1 MDEGHDNGE
10 DSGALEQEITHQR
23 LRTVLYGEIDA
34 GLPPVNTL
42 VYGRTLEPDMTEQLS
57 ADDWIKAGLKALAK
71 SGFTALKAD
80 PLAKAVGVS
89 RGSFYWHFA
98 DLGAFHTALLKRWRE
113 IAADQIIA
121 DVEAGSDEP
130 LKALLRRTFGARLDL
145 ERAVR
150 NWAAFDPAAQ
160 GAVRAIDR
168 RRLDYIETLLEK
180 RGLTPA
186 TARARAQILYW
197 TFLGFALSGTPVPA
211 ARLEGLLDQILRMV
225 SA

>member
-1 MDEGHDNGE
+1 
-10 DSGALEQEITHQR
+10 
-23 LRTVLYGEIDA
+23 
-34 GLPPVNTL
+34 
-42 VYGRTLEPDMTEQLS
+42 MTEQLS
-57 ADDWIKAGLKALAK
+57 ADDWISQGLKALAK

-80 PLAKAVGVS
+80 PLAKAMGVS

-98 DLGAFHTALLKRWRE
+98 DLGTFHAAVLKRWRE
-113 IAADQIIA
+113 VAAERIIA
-121 DVEAGSDEP
+121 EVEADSDDP

-150 NWAAFDPAAQ
+150 NWAAFDTATQ

-186 TARARAQILYW
+186 IAQARAQVLYW
-197 TFLGFALSGTPVPA
+197 TFLGFALSGPPVPA
-211 ARLEGLLDQILRMV
+211 ARLQGLLDEILRMV

>member
-1 MDEGHDNGE
+1 
-10 DSGALEQEITHQR
+10 
-23 LRTVLYGEIDA
+23 
-34 GLPPVNTL
+34 
-42 VYGRTLEPDMTEQLS
+42 MTEQLS

-71 SGFTALKAD
+71 GGFTALKAD
-80 PLAKAVGVS
+80 PLAKTMGVS

-98 DLGAFHTALLKRWRE
+98 DLGAFHAAILKRWRE
-113 IAADQIIA
+113 IAAEQIIA

-160 GAVRAIDR
+160 AAVRAIDR
-168 RRLDYIETLLEK
+168 RRLDYIETLLER
-180 RGLTPA
+180 RGLNA
-186 TARARAQILYW
+186 TMAQGRAQILYW
-197 TFLGFALSGTPVPA
+197 TFLGFALSGPQPSA
-211 ARLEGLLDQILRMV
+211 ARLQGLIDEILRMV

>member
-1 MDEGHDNGE
+1 
-10 DSGALEQEITHQR
+10 
-23 LRTVLYGEIDA
+23 
-34 GLPPVNTL
+34 
-42 VYGRTLEPDMTEQLS
+42 MTEQLS
-57 ADDWIKAGLKALAK
+57 ADDWISQGIKALTK

-80 PLAKAVGVS
+80 PLAKTMGVS

-98 DLGAFHTALLKRWRE
+98 DLGAFHAAILKRWRE
-113 IAADQIIA
+113 IAAEQIIA
-121 DVEAGSDEP
+121 GVEADSDDP

-168 RRLDYIETLLEK
+168 RRLDYIEALLQR
-180 RGLTPA
+180 RGFSGT
-186 TARARAQILYW
+186 TAQARAQILYW
-197 TFLGFALSGTPVPA
+197 TFLGFALSAAPVPA
-211 ARLEGLLDQILRMV
+211 ARLQSLLDEIQKMI